1 MNEDELMDVLT
12 DIDEKYIEK
21 AFIQQ
26 DTTDKRE
33 KGNNEFILPKRKI
46 YIAVS
51 IISLSIAIVLLTV
64 TGTNAYQKR
73 RERKERE
80 SIVKDGNT
88 EKALVNIPE
97 GITRIR
103 IIDGTIGDV
112 IILDEGDV
120 DEFFS
125 KFDVVSG
132 MVEYVGE
139 GSGYRYAVMCYREE
153 EWVMSFEFMSEKI
166 IKENVGEAG
175 VDRRFTSEETIPAYE
190 YIERLFENGRAGR

>member
-12 DIDEKYIEK
+12 DLDEKYIEK

-26 DTTDKRE
+26 DTSDKHE
-33 KGNNEFILPKRKI
+33 KGNNMFILPKRKI

-112 IILDEGDV
+112 IILDEGDF

-190 YIERLFENGRAGR
+190 YIERLFEKGRAGR

>member
-21 AFIQQ
+21 AFIRQ

-33 KGNNEFILPKRKI
+33 KGNNVFILPKRKI

-190 YIERLFENGRAGR
+190 YIERLFEKGRAGR